1 MSHDLEYATQEAMA
15 DNRTKSI
22 SRRQNSTC
30 KGPEAGAC
38 LAHLRKSKETSV
50 AGVTEGERSKG

>member
-1 MSHDLEYATQEAMA
+1 MEYATQEAMA
-15 DNRTKSI
+15 DNQTKSI

-50 AGVTEGERSKG
+50 AGVTEGRGIRDDRF